1 MSLKIALL
9 CDPVATLN
17 PRQDSTLLLALE
29 AQTRGHRIWHLT
41 PADICLEDGRVMG
54 WASALAVSADPDNYY
69 TQGPAQ
75 RHDLNSFDLVLLRQN
90 PPFDDAFLT
99 LTYLLEK
106 LDIPVFNDPASI
118 RNFPGKLFPLEFP
131 DYIVP
136 YVISRRREDIALFL
150 DRQEEI
156 ILKPLFDY
164 GGRGVSRIRK
174 GESYDAVFESF
185 VTKYPSPFVLQKFIP
200 EATKGDKRIILFDGE
215 PQAAILRVPAK
226 DGFLGNISSGASIQ
240 PTELTVREKE
250 LCKKLGPRL
259 RELGLFFTGLDM
271 LGDYITEIN
280 VISTGTLRAANA
292 LYDMRL
298 EKNFWDLL
306 EKRLSSK
313 HPLEIKTAKH

>member
-1 MSLKIALL
+1 MSLKIVLL
-9 CDPVATLN
+9 CDPVAALD
-17 PRQDSTLLLALE
+17 PRQDSTLLLGLE
-29 AQTRGHRIWHLT
+29 AQTRGHRIWHLP

-54 WASALAVSADPDNYY
+54 WMAPLTLSSDPDDYF
-69 TQGPAQ
+69 TLGATE
-75 RHDLNSFDLVLLRQN
+75 RRDLNDFDLVLLRQN

-106 LDIPVFNDPASI
+106 LEIPVFNDPASI

-136 YVISRRREDIALFL
+136 YVISRRQEDIALFL
-150 DRQEEI
+150 AQHDEI

-174 GESYDAVFESF
+174 GENHDAVFENF
-185 VTKYPSPFVLQKFIP
+185 IAKYPSPFVLQKFIP
-200 EATKGDKRIILFDGE
+200 EASKGDKRIIIFDGE
-215 PQAAILRVPAK
+215 PQAAVLRVPAK

-240 PTELTVREKE
+240 PTELTAREKE

-306 EKRLSSK
+306 EKRLAAK
-313 HPLEIKTAKH
+313 HPLEIKTAKY